1 MSAPGH
7 NRIVLAV
14 FTRLRTELRSRW
26 TAWAAVALLIGV
38 TGGVVLTTAAGAR
51 RTDTAYARY
60 LKRSHA
66 ADVLVSPT
74 NRGLPDYYPALAKLR
89 AVAELGVGV
98 GFEGFVRDAKAPPGA
113 PVSQTLGAG
122 FQVLAAAD
130 TRLGSGVEKPKVTEG
145 RMFRADRADEVV
157 ADQTL
162 AKTLHLHP
170 GSTLHFIVASTN
182 ESGVDVGTGRPETVK
197 VVGIVVRRDGVVPV
211 NALASSPTLL
221 AGPGFLGR
229 FQDNYEF
236 YSAFDGAF
244 IRLKPGASRA
254 AFARDAEDLATKYPD
269 ETGAPEGPIFVADE
283 HDQARAVEHAIRPQA
298 TALALFSML
307 AALSALFVVGQI
319 LSRQLFLAAGD
330 NPTLA
335 ALGMDRGQLFA
346 LGLAEAA
353 IVAAAGAAVAVALAI
368 VASRYMPIGPA
379 RIAEPHSGV
388 SANWAILGL
397 GLLAMVVL
405 LVARVAWPAWR
416 MAKARASV
424 QGTLE
429 VPNADRT
436 SRLVEEA
443 TRAGAPASAAV
454 GIRLALE
461 PGRGRTAVPVRSAL
475 AGTVLA
481 VASVAAAFTFGS
493 NLVRLV
499 RTPKLYGQTWNVAVD
514 TQFGRLP
521 PDKTADLLQGQK
533 GVTGWTF
540 GDHLNVTIAGKNV
553 ATIGLAPGRGRET
566 WPAIAEGR
574 APAAPDEIA
583 LGTKTLALAHRHVG
597 QTVMVTPQ
605 GESEGQ
611 PMHIVGRAVFP
622 FFGQGD
628 FNPTGLGDGAAI
640 QDPPREA
647 SPDDRPGYNFVLV
660 HTTPHGASAA
670 NIARF
675 RTNLANAEGVC
686 PQDQVC
692 TVETA
697 KRPVDILNYTRI
709 QTTPLALA
717 GLLAL
722 LAVATIAHLLVTSI
736 RRRRRDLAVLK
747 TMGFVRRQVSA
758 AVAWQATTLVL
769 IALLVGLPVGIAAGR
784 WIWQVFAD
792 RIGIAPDPRVPV
804 LLLALSVPVALVVAN
819 LLAAGPGLVAS
830 RLKPAPVLRTE

>member
-1 MSAPGH
+1 VA
-7 NRIVLAV
+7 AV
-14 FTRLRTELRSRW
+14 VTRLRTELRSRW
-26 TAWAAVALLIGV
+26 RAWAAVVLLIGV
-38 TGGVVLTTAAGAR
+38 TAGVVLTTAAGAR

-60 LKRSHA
+60 LQQSRA
-66 ADVLVSPT
+66 ADVLVSPS
-74 NRGLPDYYPALAKLR
+74 NRGLPDYYPALAKLPS
-89 AVAELGVGV
+89 VAELGVGV
-98 GFEGFVRDAKAPPGA
+98 GFEGFVKNATAPAGA

-122 FQVLAAAD
+122 FQVLAAGD
-130 TRLGSGVEKPKVTEG
+130 TRLGSALEKPKITDG
-145 RMFRADRADEVV
+145 RMFRPDRPDEAV
-157 ADQTL
+157 ADVAL
-162 AKTLHLHP
+162 AKALHLHA

-182 ESGVDVGTGRPETVK
+182 ETGVDVGTSRAETVK
-197 VVGIVVRRDGVVPV
+197 VVGIAVARNNVVPV

-221 AGPGFLGR
+221 AGPSFMSR
-229 FQDNYEF
+229 FQDNYEL

-244 IRLKPGASRA
+244 IRLKPGASKS

-269 ETGAPEGPIFVADE
+269 ETGAPDGPIFVADE
-283 HDQARAVEHAIRPQA
+283 QQQARAVEHAIRPQA
-298 TALALFSML
+298 TALALFSLL

-335 ALGMDRGQLFA
+335 ALGMGRGQLFA
-346 LGLAEAA
+346 LGLAEAT
-353 IVAAAGAAVAVALAI
+353 IVAAAGALVAVVLAI
-368 VASRYMPIGPA
+368 AASRYMPIGPA
-379 RIAEPHSGV
+379 RIAEPHPGV

-397 GLLAMVVL
+397 GLLATVVL
-405 LVARVAWPAWR
+405 LVTRVAWPAWR
-416 MAKARASV
+416 MARARAGI
-424 QGTLE
+424 QGALE
-429 VPNADRT
+429 VPSSDRT

-481 VASVAAAFTFGS
+481 VAAVAAAFTFGS

-499 RTPKLYGQTWNVAVD
+499 RTPKLYGQTWNLAVD
-514 TQFGRLP
+514 TQFGVLP
-521 PDKTADLLQGQK
+521 PDKTVPFLQAQN
-533 GVTGWTF
+533 GVTAWTF

-553 ATIGLAPGRGRET
+553 ATIGLAPGRGQET
-566 WPAIAEGR
+566 WPAMAEGR
-574 APAAPDEIA
+574 APTAPDEIA
-583 LGTKTLALAHRHVG
+583 LGTKTLAVAHRHVG

-640 QDPPREA
+640 QDPPRQAAPGDE
-647 SPDDRPGYNFVLV
+647 RTGYNFVLV
-660 HTTPHGASAA
+660 RTTSQGASAA
-670 NIARF
+670 NIGHF
-675 RTNLANAEGVC
+675 RTNLENAEGVC
-686 PQDQVC
+686 PHDQVC
-692 TVETA
+692 SVETA

-717 GLLAL
+717 GLLAA

-747 TMGFVRRQVSA
+747 TMGFVRRQVSG
-758 AVAWQATTLVL
+758 AVAWQATTLVVL
-769 IALLVGLPVGIAAGR
+769 AIIVGVPLGAAAGR
-784 WIWQVFAD
+784 WVWQLFAE
-792 RIGIAPDPRVPV
+792 RIGIAPHPRVPLPT
-804 LLLALSVPVALVVAN
+804 LLLFIPVALAVAN
-819 LLAAGPGLVAS
+819 LLAAGPGWVAG